1 MIKFLTVIQKD
12 CLVWVY
18 FKLYKMAII
27 MVEIFQDFLFS
38 LKTALL
44 KFIHITSYNYNL
56 LFHIMAILQ
65 FIYPFLDD
73 GHLRGFFPPVF
84 AIKNYIA

>member
-65 FIYPFLDD
+65 FIYPFLD

-84 AIKNYIA
+84 AVKNDIA